1 MAGEL
6 GQEDQPAVPGV
17 RLDTLQQAVLIAAR
31 QNFWGANPS
40 RRRFQ
45 KKHGTFLFLVVLH

>member
-17 RLDTLQQAVLIAAR
+17 RLDTLHQAVLIAAR
-31 QNFWGANPS
+31 QN
-40 RRRFQ
+40 
-45 KKHGTFLFLVVLH
+45 

>member
-40 RRRFQ
+40 QRRFQ